1 MGVVFDEVI
10 ANVEALPAAPPQD
23 TVATESAPR
32 ENDKENIIDVVE
44 TQQRW
49 ARRLLAN

>member
-10 ANVEALPAAPPQD
+10 VNVEALPAAPPQD
-23 TVATESAPR
+23 VPQGESAPR
-32 ENDKENIIDVVE
+32 ENDKEKIIDIVE

-49 ARRLLAN
+49 ARRLLAD